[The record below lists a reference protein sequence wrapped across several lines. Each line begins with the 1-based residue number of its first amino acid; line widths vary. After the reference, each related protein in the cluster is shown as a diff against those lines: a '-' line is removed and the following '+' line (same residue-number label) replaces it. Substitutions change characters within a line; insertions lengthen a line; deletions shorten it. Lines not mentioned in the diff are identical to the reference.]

1 MVVKDRPNVEI
12 GAIDLSLTCSY
23 ASPTSIPKYLID
35 SNYIP
40 RCLAEA
46 VSEKGYIALKEFA
59 KSVNKKQGETLE
71 LARQCIRTRSYIGYL
86 PVDNANREI
95 VERKDNG
102 HGINFL
108 LDFRGIEEKKRVIEY
123 GCACYDRGTL
133 SDSIRDYVK
142 DTKCHARH

>member
-1 MVVKDRPNVEI
+1 MVVKDRPEVEI

-35 SNYIP
+35 RTYAP

-59 KSVNKKQGETLE
+59 AIVKKPQKNTLGLVRE
-71 LARQCIRTRSYIGYL
+71 CLGNGSYKVYL
-86 PVDNANREI
+86 PVYNANREI

-108 LDFRGIEEKKRVIEY
+108 FKPTRNEKEIHILPNGCMCDRENY
-123 GCACYDRGTL
+123 GDAL
-133 SDSIRDYVK
+133 SDYVK